1 MAVLGGTDC
10 IIFTGGIGE
19 NSSVVRELSCQ
30 GLEHMGI
37 VLDKENNERKEKGI
51 LEIQATRSPVKILV
65 VPTDEERAIA
75 IETTRMITRN

>member
-1 MAVLGGTDC
+1 
-10 IIFTGGIGE
+10 
-19 NSSVVRELSCQ
+19 
-30 GLEHMGI
+30 MGI

-75 IETTRMITRN
+75 IETTRIVSKIPGN